1 MLLTLQR
8 TAETKNLTSGRL
20 FLDDGTVISD
30 TIEPP
35 AGYASACR
43 IHNPEV
49 KGRIPAGF
57 YKVELTFSSKFGKIL
72 PILRH
77 VPGFEGIRIHGGT
90 KPEHTK
96 GCILL
101 KPGKTAQVINL
112 LKANQYGERKQAE
125 NYIRVL
131 DIGSLKS
138 NRVRDVAHTGA
149 AQQRQTE

>member
-8 TAETKNLTSGRL
+8 IAETANLTSGRL
-20 FLDDGTVISD
+20 LLDGNVISD

-43 IHNPEV
+43 IHNPKI

-57 YKVELTFSSKFGKIL
+57 YKVELAFSPKFEQIL
-72 PILRH
+72 PILIH
-77 VPGFEGIRIHGGT
+77 VTGFDGIRIHGGT

-101 KPGKTAQVINL
+101 QPGKTAQVINL
-112 LKANQYGERKQAE
+112 LKSTQYGKRKQAE

-131 DIGSLKS
+131 DIGSHKS
-138 NRVRDVAHTGA
+138 N
-149 AQQRQTE
+149 

>member
-8 TAETKNLTSGRL
+8 IAETANQTSGHL
-20 FLDDGTVISD
+20 LLDGNVISD

-35 AGYASACR
+35 AGYASACQ
-43 IHNPEV
+43 IHNPKI

-57 YKVELTFSSKFGKIL
+57 YKVELTYSPKFEQIL

-90 KPEHTK
+90 KAEHTK

-101 KPGKTAQVINL
+101 KPGKTDQVINL
-112 LKANQYGERKQAE
+112 LKKSQYGERKQAE

-131 DIGSLKS
+131 DIDRRKT
-138 NRVRDVAHTGA
+138 R
-149 AQQRQTE
+149 